1 MNSNANESNRIL
13 KFNYRDLMIFLVP
26 IIIFL
31 LYLFVYN
38 PGVLTVSS
46 YSQLHQIATGKFT
59 TAHPIFHTLI
69 EMLLIKIFGTP
80 FYIGLFQILVF
91 SVLWTAICRYHR
103 DDSAKSS
110 NGFVAQFAITVIFC
124 LIPINA
130 VYSIT
135 LSSYVLFAYFIMFLC
150 FLIKVMID
158 QNGQLDTKIIILMA
172 LTIGIMSGLNNYGI
186 AIAIPTLIAIAY
198 YLLKRGASE
207 NSFVTLVGLAV
218 LCIFLIASLNF
229 VYDVQSDKLNIPA
242 DDKFENNINLESAQN
257 QFFSTINA
265 EPEQEYEKISSVNTK
280 QGSYAIIDPFV
291 ELWQQNPILEI
302 LFNNP
307 FVYLILSVILL
318 ALIYVRTQSNEIF
331 LVYLP
336 PFINTIIAFFTGQP
350 NIYSNMLV
358 FFLIA
363 IICASVY
370 FNPNLMN
377 KVSNRPQ
384 TITQPKIQAQPQ
396 AEFVEN
402 QVNENY
408 YTDLESKL
416 EELTLDDIN
425 KMLNETPGKG
435 TQKQKS
441 KQTKQQ
447 KPKQKETK
455 QKETKKQTKQQKP
468 KQEKPQKPKET
479 PKQKP
484 KQEKPQKPKETIEQE
499 QTIPEGDSDLI
510 DQILKE
516 MGKK

>member
-1 MNSNANESNRIL
+1 MNSNATESNRIL

-46 YSQLHQIATGKFT
+46 YSQLHQIATGEFT

-80 FYIGLFQILVF
+80 LSIGAFQILVF
-91 SVLWTAICRYHR
+91 ALMWTAICKYNR
-103 DDSAKSS
+103 DDSSQSS
-110 NGFVAQFAITVIFC
+110 NGFVAQFAITLVLC

-135 LSSYVLFAYFIMFLC
+135 LSSYVLFAYSIMCLC
-150 FLIKVMID
+150 FLIKVMLD
-158 QNGQLDTKIIILMA
+158 KKGQLDTKTIILMA

-186 AIAIPTLIAIAY
+186 VIAIPTLIAVAY

-207 NSFVTLVGLAV
+207 DAFVKFIGLAI

-229 VYDVQSDKLNIPA
+229 VYDVQTDKLKIPA
-242 DDKFENNINLESAQN
+242 DDAFENNINLKGAQN

-280 QGSYAIIDPFV
+280 QGSYAIIDSYV
-291 ELWQQNPILEI
+291 DTWQENPILEV

-307 FVYLILSVILL
+307 LIYMILSVILL
-318 ALIYVRTQSNEIF
+318 GLIYVRTESDELF

-336 PFINTIIAFFTGQP
+336 PFINTVIALLTGQP

-363 IICASVY
+363 VICAGVY
-370 FNPNLMN
+370 FNPSLKNN
-377 KVSNRPQ
+377 VSKRSQ
-384 TITQPKIQAQPQ
+384 TITPQKIQIRQQ
-396 AEFVEN
+396 EVSAENHVED
-402 QVNENY
+402 NY
-408 YTDLESKL
+408 YSDLESKI
-416 EELTLDDIN
+416 EELSLEDIN
-425 KMLNETPGKG
+425 KMLNETP
-435 TQKQKS
+435 S
-441 KQTKQQ
+441 
-447 KPKQKETK
+447 KETI
-455 QKETKKQTKQQKP
+455 KP

-479 PKQKP
+479 VEQKQ
-484 KQEKPQKPKETIEQE
+484 TM
-499 QTIPEGDSDLI
+499 PEGDSDLI

-516 MGKK
+516 IEMGKK

>member
-1 MNSNANESNRIL
+1 MNSNATESNRIL

-103 DDSAKSS
+103 DDSEKSS

-135 LSSYVLFAYFIMFLC
+135 LSSYVLFAYSIMFLC

-229 VYDVQSDKLNIPA
+229 VYDVQTDKLNIPA

-350 NIYSNMLV
+350 NIYSNMLI

-363 IICASVY
+363 IICVSLY
-370 FNPNLMN
+370 FNPNLMK

-425 KMLNETPGKG
+425 KMLNETPGKE
-435 TQKQKS
+435 TP
-441 KQTKQQ
+441 KQTQPKETKKQT
-447 KPKQKETK
+447 KQKETK
-455 QKETKKQTKQQKP
+455 QKETKKQTKQ
-468 KQEKPQKPKET
+468 QKPKET